1 MLHNQNG
8 QSMYNRQSLQPEKEY
23 GYPGV
28 PGQHVYGASNS
39 NVTDT
44 YPQGHPNSSFQPPP
58 SYYSGNQ
65 GQTFQPQS
73 QPPYYSAQS
82 IQSVN
87 QPPLPPMP
95 PIPNHQDFVQRPQQ
109 PRLPPMPPM
118 PPGHEGVPPPSYR
131 QPQPPGPFPLPNGAN
146 TQINTLHSQQAYQN
160 GPVSRQPQFSQS
172 INADRLPSPIEVIE
186 SNRAQCTG
194 PFYTGQRGVVPPLVT
209 TDFISRDQGTCAPCF
224 IRSSLYSVPN
234 SSDLL
239 KTVGIPF
246 SLTISPF
253 AVQHTEDMNVVIS
266 DMGPQ
271 GPVRCVRCKAYMNPF
286 MNFIDGGR
294 RFQCPLCNGL
304 TEVAA
309 EYFAHLDHTGRRVDA
324 GQRPELCLGSYE
336 LLATA
341 EYCKNNQL
349 PLPPAIIFLLDVSQ
363 SAIRSGLV
371 QLFCSQ
377 FVERILPNLP
387 REKFT
392 SPDMVNPIRLGFI
405 TYDHQLHFYTVPRE
419 SSSSAQQTSEST
431 NQNTYNSYGK
441 PQMYIVAD
449 IEDVFVPT
457 VEGFLIPPDPAIIS
471 SILEM
476 IPTQFC
482 TENALNRQPTDSV
495 LGPAIQSGMEALRAA
510 NRSGKLFVIHA
521 NLPIGEAPGKLKN
534 RDDRRLIGTEKEKT
548 LLLPDNDFYV
558 GLGQTCVEVGCSVD
572 LFLFPN
578 SFVDIASLAEVPRL
592 TSGHLFK
599 YNCFQADLQ
608 GHQFIADLQRTLT
621 NLQAFNAVM
630 RVRTS
635 TGIRPVEFFGN
646 CYLPNTTDVE
656 LASVSSDM
664 AITAEL
670 RHDDKLQ
677 EGEHVFIQVACLYTS
692 ISGQRRLRIHN
703 LSIPVTSMIP
713 DVFRLVELDAHMN
726 WLSKYSMR
734 SLLSRTHSQVMDDL
748 TTRAANTLAAY
759 RRHCACG
766 PNDVNS
772 NPSELVLPQNMKVFP
787 LYIQCLMKT
796 EAFSPADGITIDDR
810 CWQMF
815 LVNQMDVK
823 QSNCYIY
830 PHLYPIHDL
839 SLNFEGDIPYPPAAI
854 RCSYDRLQMDAAYLL
869 DNGIYLIMWIGPN
882 ISSEWIQAVFNVQNP
897 EHFESEKIYDLCN
910 FDNEISRNL
919 CTLLKKVRKNR
930 WHYSRLL
937 VVRPGDKSELW
948 FRRFMVEDRCSGN
961 SISYTEYLCHIHKE
975 VSSLLH

>member
-1 MLHNQNG
+1 
-8 QSMYNRQSLQPEKEY
+8 
-23 GYPGV
+23 
-28 PGQHVYGASNS
+28 
-39 NVTDT
+39 
-44 YPQGHPNSSFQPPP
+44 
-58 SYYSGNQ
+58 
-65 GQTFQPQS
+65 
-73 QPPYYSAQS
+73 
-82 IQSVN
+82 
-87 QPPLPPMP
+87 
-95 PIPNHQDFVQRPQQ
+95 
-109 PRLPPMPPM
+109 
-118 PPGHEGVPPPSYR
+118 
-131 QPQPPGPFPLPNGAN
+131 
-146 TQINTLHSQQAYQN
+146 
-160 GPVSRQPQFSQS
+160 
-172 INADRLPSPIEVIE
+172 VIE

-431 NQNTYNSYGK
+431 DQNTYNSYGK

-510 NRSGKLFVIHA
+510 NRSGKLFVIHT

-534 RDDRRLIGTEKEKT
+534 RDDRRLIGTEKEK
-548 LLLPDNDFYV
+548 
-558 GLGQTCVEVGCSVD
+558 
-572 LFLFPN
+572 
-578 SFVDIASLAEVPRL
+578 
-592 TSGHLFK
+592 
-599 YNCFQADLQ
+599 ADLQ

-734 SLLSRTHSQVMDDL
+734 SLLNRTHSQVMDDL

-796 EAFSPADGITIDDR
+796 EAFSPGLS
-810 CWQMF
+810 CF
-815 LVNQMDVK
+815 VN
-823 QSNCYIY
+823 
-830 PHLYPIHDL
+830 
-839 SLNFEGDIPYPPAAI
+839 
-854 RCSYDRLQMDAAYLL
+854 
-869 DNGIYLIMWIGPN
+869 
-882 ISSEWIQAVFNVQNP
+882 
-897 EHFESEKIYDLCN
+897 
-910 FDNEISRNL
+910 
-919 CTLLKKVRKNR
+919 
-930 WHYSRLL
+930 
-937 VVRPGDKSELW
+937 
-948 FRRFMVEDRCSGN
+948 
-961 SISYTEYLCHIHKE
+961 
-975 VSSLLH
+975 

>member
-1 MLHNQNG
+1 
-8 QSMYNRQSLQPEKEY
+8 
-23 GYPGV
+23 
-28 PGQHVYGASNS
+28 
-39 NVTDT
+39 
-44 YPQGHPNSSFQPPP
+44 
-58 SYYSGNQ
+58 
-65 GQTFQPQS
+65 
-73 QPPYYSAQS
+73 
-82 IQSVN
+82 
-87 QPPLPPMP
+87 
-95 PIPNHQDFVQRPQQ
+95 
-109 PRLPPMPPM
+109 
-118 PPGHEGVPPPSYR
+118 
-131 QPQPPGPFPLPNGAN
+131 
-146 TQINTLHSQQAYQN
+146 
-160 GPVSRQPQFSQS
+160 
-172 INADRLPSPIEVIE
+172 VIE

-431 NQNTYNSYGK
+431 DQNTYNSYGK

-534 RDDRRLIGTEKEKT
+534 RDDRRLIGTEKEK
-548 LLLPDNDFYV
+548 
-558 GLGQTCVEVGCSVD
+558 
-572 LFLFPN
+572 
-578 SFVDIASLAEVPRL
+578 
-592 TSGHLFK
+592 
-599 YNCFQADLQ
+599 ADLQ

-734 SLLSRTHSQVMDDL
+734 SLLNRTHSQVMDDL

-796 EAFSPADGITIDDR
+796 EAFSPGSS
-810 CWQMF
+810 CF
-815 LVNQMDVK
+815 VN
-823 QSNCYIY
+823 
-830 PHLYPIHDL
+830 
-839 SLNFEGDIPYPPAAI
+839 
-854 RCSYDRLQMDAAYLL
+854 
-869 DNGIYLIMWIGPN
+869 
-882 ISSEWIQAVFNVQNP
+882 
-897 EHFESEKIYDLCN
+897 
-910 FDNEISRNL
+910 
-919 CTLLKKVRKNR
+919 
-930 WHYSRLL
+930 
-937 VVRPGDKSELW
+937 
-948 FRRFMVEDRCSGN
+948 
-961 SISYTEYLCHIHKE
+961 
-975 VSSLLH
+975 

>member
-28 PGQHVYGASNS
+28 SGQHVYGASNS

-58 SYYSGNQ
+58 NYCSGNQ

-431 NQNTYNSYGK
+431 DQNTYNSYGK

-703 LSIPVTSMIP
+703 LSIPVT
-713 DVFRLVELDAHMN
+713 
-726 WLSKYSMR
+726 
-734 SLLSRTHSQVMDDL
+734 T
-748 TTRAANTLAAY
+748 
-759 RRHCACG
+759 
-766 PNDVNS
+766 
-772 NPSELVLPQNMKVFP
+772 
-787 LYIQCLMKT
+787 
-796 EAFSPADGITIDDR
+796 DGITIDDR

-839 SLNFEGDIPYPPAAI
+839 SLNFEGDIHYPPAAI